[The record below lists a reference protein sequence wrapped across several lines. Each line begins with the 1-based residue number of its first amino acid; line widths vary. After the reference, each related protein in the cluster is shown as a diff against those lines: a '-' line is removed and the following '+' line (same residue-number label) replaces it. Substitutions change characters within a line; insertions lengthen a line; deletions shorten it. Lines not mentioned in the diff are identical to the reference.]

1 MARLLSRGAKGL
13 DVSELQAGLNFHIRS
28 PATPLRPD
36 GVFGPKTEA
45 RVREFQRLSGIT
57 VDGLIGPSTI
67 AAIYRQIKGAVDAR
81 MTPRDTVATR
91 SSFARVGPG
100 FGQIR
105 PTDPDVLRP
114 QTRRATSQ
122 GFELDNKLVFNPLAK
137 PSQGEHPLQL
147 TLAKSFPW
155 PVFLPE
161 PLTLDVEAPVGG
173 KFELDGK
180 LKVPF
185 KLFKS
190 DRLELKPYF
199 FVGGGV
205 DQDNFKDINAGGGS
219 KMTLKLFKDI
229 GVPGASLGLE
239 ADGGLKYKHDLE
251 KNEGKVKGYFESN
264 VVFTVPF
271 TFF

>member
-1 MARLLSRGAKGL
+1 
-13 DVSELQAGLNFHIRS
+13 
-28 PATPLRPD
+28 
-36 GVFGPKTEA
+36 
-45 RVREFQRLSGIT
+45 
-57 VDGLIGPSTI
+57 
-67 AAIYRQIKGAVDAR
+67 

-91 SSFARVGPG
+91 SSLARVAPG

-114 QTRRATSQ
+114 QTRGATSQ
-122 GFELDNKLVFNPLAK
+122 GFQLENKLVFNPLAK

-185 KLFKS
+185 KIFES

-205 DQDNFKDINAGGGS
+205 DQDHFKDINAGGGS
-219 KMTLKLFKDI
+219 KMKLIVFKDI
-229 GVPGASLGLE
+229 GVAGASLGLE

-271 TFF
+271 